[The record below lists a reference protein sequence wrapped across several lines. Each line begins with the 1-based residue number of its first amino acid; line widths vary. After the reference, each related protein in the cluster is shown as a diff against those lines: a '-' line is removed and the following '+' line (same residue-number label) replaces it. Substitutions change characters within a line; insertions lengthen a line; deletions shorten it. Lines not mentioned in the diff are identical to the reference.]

1 MLFRSKIDVLIC
13 GAVSRRVEAELAGR
27 GVIVYSFVSGDIDE
41 VITGFINNCLAK
53 PGFAMPGCQRGR
65 RCRIY
70 NTRNMEHKKMKIAVT
85 TTGKDLNSPFESRF
99 GRAPG
104 FIIYDVET
112 KEFEVIDNSMN
123 LNAAQGAGI
132 QAAMNVIKAGAKVL
146 VSGHCGPKAF
156 TVLNQAGVEI
166 FNTNAATV
174 SEAVE
179 QYVSGKLQPM
189 KSADVDG
196 HW

>member
-1 MLFRSKIDVLIC
+1 
-13 GAVSRRVEAELAGR
+13 
-27 GVIVYSFVSGDIDE
+27 
-41 VITGFINNCLAK
+41 
-53 PGFAMPGCQRGR
+53 
-65 RCRIY
+65 
-70 NTRNMEHKKMKIAVT
+70 MKIAVT
-85 TTGKDLNSPFESRF
+85 TTGNDLNSPFESRF

-104 FIIYDVET
+104 FIIYDTET
-112 KEFEVIDNSMN
+112 KQFEAVDNSMN

-156 TVLNQAGVEI
+156 TVLKQAEVKI
-166 FNTNAATV
+166 FNANAATV

-179 QYVSGKLQPM
+179 KYVSGMLIEM

>member
-1 MLFRSKIDVLIC
+1 
-13 GAVSRRVEAELAGR
+13 
-27 GVIVYSFVSGDIDE
+27 
-41 VITGFINNCLAK
+41 
-53 PGFAMPGCQRGR
+53 
-65 RCRIY
+65 
-70 NTRNMEHKKMKIAVT
+70 MKIAVT
-85 TTGKDLNSPFESRF
+85 TTGNDLNSPFESRF

-104 FIIYDVET
+104 FIIYDTET
-112 KEFEVIDNSMN
+112 EEFEPVDNSMN

-132 QAAMNVIKAGAKVL
+132 QAAMNIVKSGAKAL

-156 TVLNQAGVEI
+156 TVLKQAGVEI

-174 SEAVE
+174 SEAIE
-179 QYVSGKLQPM
+179 QYISGRLVEM